1 MYVKSVLAKLDNWQ
15 MEVEVV
21 ANSAGYYIFISWHVD
36 ARFNII
42 INSAKPTQQLK
53 EFLHAFND
61 FDV

>member
-1 MYVKSVLAKLDNWQ
+1 MKD
-15 MEVEVV
+15 EVV
-21 ANSAGYYIFISWHVD
+21 ANSAGYYIFISCD

-42 INSAKPTQQLK
+42 INPAKPTQQLK